1 MQNIQ
6 DGNTELVK
14 QQRHLLEKIGAHQ
27 RDLEVANQGR
37 KDVDL
42 KYKEATKQL
51 EELRQRITT
60 IAELFEKKAI
70 KQRYSFEVLCDF
82 IHDKAKRL
90 FQKYDTAVKDK
101 KMSQE
106 EVKQYYKTKISQMEK
121 HNDHQKEVITQLKS
135 QFLPKMAA
143 LVGKQH
149 QMQDME
155 RLSLGT
161 MQEIFDEVD
170 YELKKT
176 KKEC

>member
-1 MQNIQ
+1 MQSIQ

-106 EVKQYYKTKISQMEK
+106 EVKQYYKTKIS
-121 HNDHQKEVITQLKS
+121 
-135 QFLPKMAA
+135 
-143 LVGKQH
+143 
-149 QMQDME
+149 
-155 RLSLGT
+155 
-161 MQEIFDEVD
+161 
-170 YELKKT
+170 
-176 KKEC
+176 